1 MSDYIKRSGLAEEV
15 IDAFCDDCKQCGGH
29 CRHDDLVEVIEHL
42 PIISETE
49 IIRKAFERVVERL
62 EEKTEFLKDCTKYGN
77 KNAKQQEKS
86 YSNMMMYEVADL
98 VEDLVDIVKEEGG
111 IE

>member
-1 MSDYIKRSGLAEEV
+1 MRLIDADLLKQNCKITGEFDNHFQCVDLITLGQV
-15 IDAFCDDCKQCGGH
+15 IDNQPTLDEK
-29 CRHDDLVEVIEHL
+29 
-42 PIISETE
+42 E

-86 YSNMMMYEVADL
+86 YSTMMMYEIADL
-98 VEDLVDIVKEEGG
+98 VEDLVDIVKEECG
-111 IE
+111 ISE